1 LEFRD
6 FGGETLCGLHEFDAG
21 DGRIH
26 HSPVLGGATVD
37 PLSRKDE
44 PCGAFAGQLH
54 LRAGTRELRIR
65 AEADFWHPDLD
76 QATHCVAAHNMV
88 MSTIAKTTTI

>member
-1 LEFRD
+1 
-6 FGGETLCGLHEFDAG
+6 
-21 DGRIH
+21 
-26 HSPVLGGATVD
+26 
-37 PLSRKDE
+37 
-44 PCGAFAGQLH
+44 LH